1 MRNLERNDAG
11 FTKTGGKTIGSN
23 FDDRHPRPPGHCC
36 PVYFVDNVHDIDF
49 TVNWTCESVWDTG
62 AGNIMK
68 HHSNVFHGLLK
79 QIPWER
85 FNGLVRD
92 H

>member
-1 MRNLERNDAG
+1 MIVIL
-11 FTKTGGKTIGSN
+11 
-23 FDDRHPRPPGHCC
+23 GHRATA
-36 PVYFVDNVHDIDF
+36 VRFIFVDNVHDIDS

-68 HHSNVFHGLLK
+68 HHSNVFYSLLN